1 MFENALCV
9 LHFDLKMMAL
19 NMMAQATYIVKPKR
33 CQRLLHEFFMFL
45 EMVFFQKLKGLH
57 HISTIALIL

>member
-19 NMMAQATYIVKPKR
+19 NMMAQAT
-33 CQRLLHEFFMFL
+33 LLNQNVASGCCMNSSCSWKCI
-45 EMVFFQKLKGLH
+45 FFQKLKGLH